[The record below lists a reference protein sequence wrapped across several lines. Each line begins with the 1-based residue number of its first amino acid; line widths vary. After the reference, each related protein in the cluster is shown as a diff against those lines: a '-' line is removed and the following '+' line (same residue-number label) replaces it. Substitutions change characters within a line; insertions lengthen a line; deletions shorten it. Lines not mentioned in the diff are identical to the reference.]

1 MMALFLFVNNGEIM
15 KKSYCSKHKDTE
27 LSFAEVEGY
36 DYVSESSF
44 SYDVEFCSDCFE
56 EHASTGK
63 PVQNNI
69 IFDDFST
76 KIQPEEINPWEL

>member
-1 MMALFLFVNNGEIM
+1 MMDFF
-15 KKSYCSKHKDTE
+15 
-27 LSFAEVEGY
+27 
-36 DYVSESSF
+36 
-44 SYDVEFCSDCFE
+44 EFCSDCFE